1 VIIFDSTYLV
11 VFLNPN
17 PPAAKD
23 RNDKPVE
30 KFKERVEHLAA
41 KFDASSEP
49 IGIPAPA
56 MAEVLVRAGKG
67 RSKLVSILSDR
78 WRFQILPFDSRAA
91 IEAAELIAQIKTSGE
106 RWETW
111 AKVKFDIQI
120 VSIAKAENATVI
132 YADDKDIENYAKR
145 LKIPVV
151 RICDLPLPLSPV
163 EVGTVET
170 IVGSQGVLNLATSD
184 TKAEPEQVEVKHDAA
199 EAGTAEKSDK
209 LQADPAHPAPVQGSD
224 GGRTESEAAREGEK
238 ESTKEVTPRPCECGC
253 GEYPKDPRS
262 RFLPGHDLR
271 KAYNDQKQL

>member
-30 KFKERVEHLAA
+30 KFKERVEYLAA
-41 KFDASSEP
+41 KFDVSNEP

-78 WRFQILPFDSRAA
+78 WRFQIIPFDSRAA
-91 IEAAELIAQIKTSGE
+91 IQAAELIAQIKTSGE

-111 AKVKFDIQI
+111 AKLKFDIQI

-132 YADDKDIENYAKR
+132 YADDRDIENYAKR

-151 RICDLPLPLSPV
+151 RICDLPLPPPPV
-163 EVGTVET
+163 ETGTVEGV
-170 IVGSQGVLNLATSD
+170 VGSQGLLNLAPSNT
-184 TKAEPEQVEVKHDAA
+184 TAEPAEAEVKHDAA
-199 EAGTAEKSDK
+199 EARTSEKSDK
-209 LQADPAHPAPVQGSD
+209 LQADPTYPAPVQGSD
-224 GGRTESEAAREGEK
+224 GGRAQGETAGETE
-238 ESTKEVTPRPCECGC
+238 
-253 GEYPKDPRS
+253 KDKK
-262 RFLPGHDLR
+262 G
-271 KAYNDQKQL
+271 